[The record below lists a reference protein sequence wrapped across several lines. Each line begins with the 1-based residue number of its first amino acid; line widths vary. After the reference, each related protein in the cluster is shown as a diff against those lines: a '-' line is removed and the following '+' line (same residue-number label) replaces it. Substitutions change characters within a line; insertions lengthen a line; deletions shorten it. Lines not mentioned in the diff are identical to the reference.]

1 MWLSIYPLVNVYITM
16 ERSTIFNGKTHYFD
30 WAIFNSYVKL
40 PEGTTLYPYRP
51 HDFDF
56 AIPLA
61 LYHWAFG
68 IGMLTKRILRSQKN
82 VICLDMVSR
91 PCFQSSARLVM
102 GQSLPLL
109 QQALQQ
115 QAVPVRGIL
124 DFENI
129 ISQSWKQQFRTP
141 LKLWFVMKLM
151 ST

>member
-1 MWLSIYPLVNVYITM
+1 M
-16 ERSTIFNGKTHYFD
+16 
-30 WAIFNSYVKL
+30 AIFNSYVKL

-61 LYHWAFG
+61 LYHWG
-68 IGMLTKRILRSQKN
+68 IRYWYAHKEDFKKSKKN
-82 VICLDMVSR
+82 VIICLDMVSR

-115 QAVPVRGIL
+115 QAVPVPGDPGLWEHHLAVLETTIQ
-124 DFENI
+124 DASETVFCHEIDVNMM
-129 ISQSWKQQFRTP
+129 STCS
-141 LKLWFVMKLM
+141 LWFTQINGYLPWWTSMIN
-151 ST
+151 